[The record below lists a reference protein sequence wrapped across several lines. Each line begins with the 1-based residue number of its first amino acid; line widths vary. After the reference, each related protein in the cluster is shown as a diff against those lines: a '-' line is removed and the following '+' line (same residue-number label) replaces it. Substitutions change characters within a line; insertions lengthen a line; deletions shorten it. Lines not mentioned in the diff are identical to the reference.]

1 MRTPS
6 TRANQRRSRTR
17 LLALSIVLM
26 VATAACGEGE
36 DATGNPLEGSRWEM
50 TSVRDGEALIAA
62 NPTTI
67 PTAVFSNG
75 QAFGS
80 TGCNLYQAPYSINSD
95 LISFGDLT
103 QTGSACDPD
112 YVGQGDAFI
121 QAMRAAEHF
130 VVSEDSLEL
139 TDAAGAAQVVFR
151 PATELSLTW
160 VAWQLVWYGG
170 GTSPLD
176 ATQISLAFRD
186 DGTLTG
192 IAGCNSYSADYEIDG
207 DQLAIGAIARTEMA
221 CMDPDGVMTQETDY
235 LNVLDRVAAFTT
247 TLTGLE
253 LLDADGNPVAE
264 YRFGGR
270 IRDEVSGATDGD
282 QDLEE
287 AAFIN
292 LTRDAAIQL
301 AVDQGRLWRI
311 SRQDDE
317 FFAHD
322 AQLLVGRVT
331 FEIDNGNI
339 TSASIERDTAPDP
352 GNDLVED
359 PAQASLLAGAVRR
372 LLTVDNSFGGA
383 DVFDDIR
390 IATVIG
396 ADPDQPLQFLDLE
409 MIAVAVSELG
419 TVQYIDDA
427 DSEIK
432 ALLEESPDG
441 VAVVSVEQ
449 VAILDDRA
457 LVEMRLWCGSLCGV
471 FLTYEAE
478 SQNGGWNIIGTTGPI
493 VMS

>member
-1 MRTPS
+1 
-6 TRANQRRSRTR
+6 
-17 LLALSIVLM
+17 
-26 VATAACGEGE
+26 
-36 DATGNPLEGSRWEM
+36 
-50 TSVRDGEALIAA
+50 
-62 NPTTI
+62 
-67 PTAVFSNG
+67 
-75 QAFGS
+75 
-80 TGCNLYQAPYSINSD
+80 
-95 LISFGDLT
+95 
-103 QTGSACDPD
+103 
-112 YVGQGDAFI
+112 
-121 QAMRAAEHF
+121 
-130 VVSEDSLEL
+130 
-139 TDAAGAAQVVFR
+139 
-151 PATELSLTW
+151 
-160 VAWQLVWYGG
+160 
-170 GTSPLD
+170 
-176 ATQISLAFRD
+176 
-186 DGTLTG
+186 
-192 IAGCNSYSADYEIDG
+192 
-207 DQLAIGAIARTEMA
+207 
-221 CMDPDGVMTQETDY
+221 
-235 LNVLDRVAAFTT
+235 
-247 TLTGLE
+247 
-253 LLDADGNPVAE
+253 
-264 YRFGGR
+264 
-270 IRDEVSGATDGD
+270 
-282 QDLEE
+282 
-287 AAFIN
+287 
-292 LTRDAAIQL
+292 
-301 AVDQGRLWRI
+301 
-311 SRQDDE
+311 DDE

>member
-1 MRTPS
+1 MI
-6 TRANQRRSRTR
+6 A
-17 LLALSIVLM
+17 
-26 VATAACGEGE
+26 
-36 DATGNPLEGSRWEM
+36 
-50 TSVRDGEALIAA
+50 VRDGSTLVAA

-67 PTAVFSNG
+67 ATAEFTDG

-95 LISFGDLT
+95 SIMFGDPA

-112 YVGQGDAFI
+112 YTVQGDAFI
-121 QAMRAAEHF
+121 QAMQATERY
-130 VVSEDSLEL
+130 VLSGDGLEL

-160 VAWQLVWYGG
+160 VDWQLVWYDE
-170 GTSPLD
+170 GTSPLGG
-176 ATQISLAFRD
+176 TQINLVFRD

-192 IAGCNSYSADYEIDG
+192 TAGCNSYSADYQIDG
-207 DQLAIGAIARTEMA
+207 DQLVIAAIAQTEMA
-221 CMDPDGVMTQETDY
+221 CMDPDGVMSQETDY
-235 LNVLDRVAAFTT
+235 LDALDRVTAFTT
-247 TLTGLE
+247 TLTSLE
-253 LLDADGNPVAE
+253 LLDADGNPVGE

-270 IRDEVSGATDGD
+270 IRDNLSGATDGD
-282 QDLEE
+282 QDLDE
-287 AAFIN
+287 AAFID
-292 LTRDAAIQL
+292 LTRNAAIQL

-339 TSASIERDTAPDP
+339 TSASIERDTPPDP
-352 GNDLVED
+352 GSDLVED
-359 PAQASLLAGAVRR
+359 PAQANLIADAIQR
-372 LLTVDNSFGGA
+372 LLTVDNSFGRA

-409 MIAVAVSELG
+409 MIATAVSELG
-419 TVQYIDDA
+419 TVHYIDDA
-427 DSEIK
+427 DTEIN
-432 ALLEESPDG
+432 ALFAESPDG
-441 VAVVSVEQ
+441 VAVVSVERLL
-449 VAILDDRA
+449 ILDDRA
-457 LVEMRLWCGSLCGV
+457 EVEMRLWCGSLCGV

-478 SQNGGWNIIGTTGPI
+478 PQNGGWNIIGTTGPI
-493 VMS
+493 AMS